1 MTLVR
6 QQERLLTIVALCLA
20 FFLLITWT
28 RVAQAD
34 GEEPFVGVIKK
45 IDENM
50 ITVEVTKQCDS
61 LREMGDEVMLLITRG
76 TITRDNSMKIISS
89 KRLRVGLT
97 VRVQPNTL
105 SNRDVEASI
114 LIVENRRERQ

>member
-1 MTLVR
+1 MTLVTLHK
-6 QQERLLTIVALCLA
+6 RLLTIVALCPVLL
-20 FFLLITWT
+20 FLIVWT
-28 RVAQAD
+28 SVSQAD